1 MNEISELTVSVLA
14 PVQAPMAGQM
24 IREARLASGLH
35 IGTLSMALKV
45 SVKKLEALEA
55 DDWTQLPDVVFV
67 RALATSVCRQIKTD
81 PTPILAALP
90 QTAAHLVLDDGE
102 KTSLNQPFKVSTD
115 AEFTW
120 SKVPMS
126 MPMVVGAV
134 VLLLAATVLTLLP
147 SLSQKVETVQVNPP
161 TVIAPTAVPIFPP
174 EQSPVTPAAVKPL
187 PAVSSPVT
195 TTSSASS
202 SVASAPAVAPLASAP
217 MTASPILRIEAKG
230 VVWIEVRDSKGGAL
244 VQRTLQPKEA
254 VSVSGQP
261 PLAVVVGRINEI
273 ASVTV
278 RGKSFSLDG
287 MSPDNVARFEV
298 K

>member
-1 MNEISELTVSVLA
+1 
-14 PVQAPMAGQM
+14 
-24 IREARLASGLH
+24 
-35 IGTLSMALKV
+35 
-45 SVKKLEALEA
+45 
-55 DDWTQLPDVVFV
+55 
-67 RALATSVCRQIKTD
+67 
-81 PTPILAALP
+81 
-90 QTAAHLVLDDGE
+90 
-102 KTSLNQPFKVSTD
+102 
-115 AEFTW
+115 
-120 SKVPMS
+120 MS